1 MAKELDPQE
10 RAVLSRKVNRC
21 ADTQVAAARC
31 DTDAKGLK
39 KEIRATMEA
48 HGLDRYETEKAVAV
62 LATKEGRKK
71 ENAALEKIKSIVDAK
86 DFAKIC
92 PRGID
97 LKAFDEVIGHHRYP
111 VLEGV
116 LKKKKSTALTV
127 RQLEG

>member
-10 RAVLSRKVNRC
+10 RGVLTRKVNHC
-21 ADTQVAAARC
+21 AELQVAADNRVTA
-31 DTDAKGLK
+31 AKAVK
-39 KEIRATMEA
+39 KEIRATMET
-48 HGLDRYETEKAVAV
+48 HGLDRYETDRAVAV

-71 ENAALEKIKSIVDAK
+71 EDAAVEKIKSIVDAK
-86 DFAKIC
+86 DFEKIC

>member
-10 RAVLSRKVNRC
+10 RGLLTRKVNRC
-21 ADTQVAAARC
+21 AGLQVAVNDYGSAA
-31 DTDAKGLK
+31 TAVK

-48 HGLDRYETEKAVAV
+48 HGLDRYETDRAVAV

-71 ENAALEKIKSIVDAK
+71 ENAAIEKIKSIVDAK
-86 DFAKIC
+86 DFEKIC

-127 RQLEG
+127 SQIEG